1 MKDQVWWVTGA
12 SSGIGAA
19 LARGLAARGAKLI
32 LSGRNVAA
40 LEAAARDIGPGTMI
54 LPFEATDY
62 AALPRMVEEAW
73 NWCGR
78 IDGLVNNAGISQRS
92 LAVDTDFSVY
102 QKIVDVD
109 LLAPIALTQQLL
121 PRMIKAGGGQIV
133 AISSV
138 AGIAG
143 VPLRSAYC
151 AAKHGLI
158 GYHDSVRAENEHL
171 GLKVL
176 VVAPGLALDNF
187 EISGPPNV
195 PLPVEMLYFSGEA
208 HPGFNRLEWATATE
222 INNSGF
228 AVERSR
234 ELLGHGDRWH
244 RALLASTRSGRG
256 PTLRPAASRRTRRS
270 RSHRWV
276 PSDRGVV
283 RHCQGRCGA
292 GDAGDPRRGGDDRE
306 DRRALRGR
314 RR

>member
-1 MKDQVWWVTGA
+1 MKDQIWWVTGA

-19 LARGLAARGAKLI
+19 LARGLAGRGARLI

-40 LEAAARDIGPGTMI
+40 LEQVAGQCGAGTMI

-62 AALPRMVEEAW
+62 AALPALAQKAW
-73 NWCGR
+73 DWCGR

-92 LAVDTDFSVY
+92 LAIDTDFSVY
-102 QKIVDVD
+102 QQIVAVD

-121 PRMIKAGGGQIV
+121 PRMVEAGGGQIV

-176 VVAPGLALDNF
+176 VVAPGSVQTNVSRNALNADGSVRGTSDKAIDNGLSPDLAATQILD
-187 EISGPPNV
+187 
-195 PLPVEMLYFSGEA
+195 
-208 HPGFNRLEWATATE
+208 
-222 INNSGF
+222 
-228 AVERSR
+228 AVEAGTR
-234 ELLGHGDRWH
+234 ELVVAEGAEAAIA
-244 RALLASTRSGRG
+244 AL
-256 PTLRPAASRRTRRS
+256 RRS
-270 RSHRWV
+270 D
-276 PSDRGVV
+276 PDALFDRMSAMVQAGYAA
-283 RHCQGRCGA
+283 QMGA
-292 GDAGDPRRGGDDRE
+292 TGE
-306 DRRALRGR
+306 E
-314 RR
+314 

>member
-1 MKDQVWWVTGA
+1 MQDQVWWITGA

-19 LARGLAARGAKLI
+19 LARGLAARGARLI

-40 LEAAARDIGPGTMI
+40 LETVAKDCGPGTMI
-54 LPFEATDY
+54 LPFEATDH
-62 AALPRMVEEAW
+62 AVLPTMVDEAW

-102 QKIVDVD
+102 QRIIDVD

-176 VVAPGLALDNF
+176 VVAPGSVRTNVSRNALNADGSVRGTSDKAIDNGLSPDVAAAQ
-187 EISGPPNV
+187 I
-195 PLPVEMLYFSGEA
+195 LD
-208 HPGFNRLEWATATE
+208 
-222 INNSGF
+222 
-228 AVERSR
+228 AVEAGTR
-234 ELLGHGDRWH
+234 ELVVAEGAEAAIP
-244 RALLASTRSGRG
+244 AL
-256 PTLRPAASRRTRRS
+256 RRS
-270 RSHRWV
+270 D
-276 PSDRGVV
+276 PDALFDRMSAMV
-283 RHCQGRCGA
+283 QA
-292 GDAGDPRRGGDDRE
+292 GYAAQMKATNAD
-306 DRRALRGR
+306 
-314 RR
+314 